1 MRCFVGSLQRVGLTP
16 LRLAV
21 RSWKSINEDDVF
33 GRAAGLSYYFM
44 LALFPLLLF
53 LLSLFGL
60 LAGPG
65 SELRANLLQML
76 GRAIPASASQLIYK
90 TVDEVTRNSGGG
102 KLTFGLLAAL
112 WAASNGISA
121 IMESLNIAYHVKE
134 TRSWIRK
141 HLVSVG
147 LTVALSVLVT
157 TALALVL
164 YGGKIADFVVGHFG
178 LGHPFKIAWL
188 ILQWPIVVAFMLVG
202 YALIYYFA
210 PNLDEPAWAWVTPGA
225 LVGFSLWVV
234 ASVAFRVYLHFFN
247 SYSATYGSLG
257 AVIILMLWLYLTG
270 AAILVGGEVN
280 SEIKH
285 AEVKKAREDEHQRGL
300 DQEFERQLSAA

>member
-1 MRCFVGSLQRVGLTP
+1 MDSLTRAGLTP

-65 SELRANLLQML
+65 SELRANLLQL
-76 GRAIPASASQLIYK
+76 LARAIPASASQLIYK
-90 TVDEVTRNSGGG
+90 TIDEVTKNSGGG

-112 WAASNGISA
+112 WAASNGVSA
-121 IMESLNIAYHVKE
+121 VMESLNIAYHVKE
-134 TRSWIRK
+134 TRSWFKK
-141 HLVSVG
+141 HVVSVG
-147 LTVALSVLVT
+147 LTVALSILVT
-157 TALALVL
+157 IALTLVL
-164 YGGKIADFVVGHFG
+164 YGGKIADLMVQHFG
-178 LGHPFKIAWL
+178 LGAPFKIAWL
-188 ILQWPIVVAFMLVG
+188 VLQWPIVVAFMLVG

-210 PNLDEPAWAWVTPGA
+210 PNLDEPKWAWVTPGA
-225 LVGFSLWVV
+225 VIGFALWVI
-234 ASVAFRVYLHFFN
+234 ASVALRIYLHFFN

-270 AAILVGGEVN
+270 AAILIGGEVN
-280 SEIKH
+280 AEIKH
-285 AEVKKAREDEHQRGL
+285 AEVEKEKQD
-300 DQEFERQLSAA
+300 ERQRMLDRQFEQELKAA

>member
-1 MRCFVGSLQRVGLTP
+1 MDSLTRAGLTP

-65 SELRANLLQML
+65 SELRANLLQL
-76 GRAIPASASQLIYK
+76 LARAIPASASQLIYK
-90 TVDEVTRNSGGG
+90 TIDEVTKNSGGG

-112 WAASNGISA
+112 WTASNGVSA
-121 IMESLNIAYHVKE
+121 VMESLNIAYHVKE
-134 TRSWIRK
+134 TRSWLRK
-141 HLVSVG
+141 HVVSVG
-147 LTVALSVLVT
+147 LTVALSILVT
-157 TALALVL
+157 IALTLVL
-164 YGGKIADFVVGHFG
+164 YGGKIADFMVQHFG
-178 LGHPFKIAWL
+178 LGAPFKIAWL
-188 ILQWPIVVAFMLVG
+188 VLQWPIVVAFMLVG

-210 PNLDEPAWAWVTPGA
+210 PNLDEPKWTWVTPGA
-225 LVGFSLWVV
+225 VIGFALWVI
-234 ASVAFRVYLHFFN
+234 ASVALRIYLHFFN

-257 AVIILMLWLYLTG
+257 AAIILMLWLYLTG
-270 AAILVGGEVN
+270 AAILIGGEVN
-280 SEIKH
+280 AEIKH
-285 AEVKKAREDEHQRGL
+285 AEVDKEKQDERRRMLDRRFEQELKA
-300 DQEFERQLSAA
+300 A